1 VAYRPLERKKS
12 SSLGLL
18 ITSLGLF
25 IVFENLIAIAFGS
38 DTKVI
43 TDQNFGVFVLGNI
56 VVTELQALMVLSSLV
71 IIAIIAALLALT
83 GLGRAAR
90 AMSDSPRLATIVGV
104 KTEKISA
111 TVFALGSAACAVPAM
126 IALLRDGAQPYMGF
140 VPSLIGYVVV
150 MVGGVGSLWG
160 AVGAGFLLGLVEHVG
175 MLKLPTEWQ
184 STVAFAVLVIVLL
197 IRPRAAAYERE

>member
-1 VAYRPLERKKS
+1 
-12 SSLGLL
+12 
-18 ITSLGLF
+18 
-25 IVFENLIAIAFGS
+25 
-38 DTKVI
+38 
-43 TDQNFGVFVLGNI
+43 
-56 VVTELQALMVLSSLV
+56 
-71 IIAIIAALLALT
+71 
-83 GLGRAAR
+83 
-90 AMSDSPRLATIVGV
+90 MSDSPRLATIVGV